1 MSCIEMEHGGDTVA
15 KPPIDI
21 FSVRPVRV
29 EERGCSNGRTSQ
41 KNHPEV
47 CRTFSICLSVRAQR
61 EKPLRPHMHS
71 DSFFRLTDKNSRSEK
86 KSEVRQEEKL
96 KSVTVVQS
104 IDHHTENSKL
114 RIRNPENAFSKT
126 LRVRS

>member
-1 MSCIEMEHGGDTVA
+1 
-15 KPPIDI
+15 
-21 FSVRPVRV
+21 
-29 EERGCSNGRTSQ
+29 
-41 KNHPEV
+41 
-47 CRTFSICLSVRAQR
+47 
-61 EKPLRPHMHS
+61 MHS